1 MRFEKISKGQFYTD
15 NVGLYLDYDDIKL
28 PKRATTKSAGYDIFA
43 VTDIVLNPGET
54 IKLPTGIRVLLDD
67 DKFLA
72 VFPRSGLGFKYRVQL
87 DNTVGIIDADYYD
100 SDNEGHI
107 WLKLT
112 NDSKNPANVMV
123 VEKGTAICQGI
134 ILQYFKTEDDDT
146 TEIRNG
152 GFGSTTK
159 QKEENLVSKETL
171 SSWYKND
178 CDGEFNKFL
187 HQTGGLIYEEEDSG
201 QLHLISVSDYQ
212 SMGYYMGWEIQSF
225 SVDKDFNRPI
235 IKPSK

>member
-15 NVGLYLDYDDIKL
+15 NVGLYLDYEDIKL

-87 DNTVGIIDADYYD
+87 DNTVGIIDSDYYD

-107 WLKLT
+107 WIKLT

-159 QKEENLVSKETL
+159 QKEENLVSKGTL
-171 SSWYKND
+171 KSWYKND

-187 HQTGGLIYEEEDSG
+187 HQTGGLMYEEEPSG

-225 SVDKDFNRPI
+225 SVDKGFNRPI